1 MCHYDVIFLCMED
14 KSEHK
19 LNFNYNSSWLQ
30 TYIVFYVFR
39 KFYVV
44 LYWQYNHY
52 ALNCPSSTVVFSAS
66 TLYAMLWPKWL
77 TSTAGFFCI
86 NYFKRIKSKLYAHLK
101 YRYNWGA
108 KKIGYPT
115 GSRPPAILITRF
127 FLRLSQLKYKNY
139 TLFSLKC

>member
-1 MCHYDVIFLCMED
+1 MITNIHRFLRLPQILCCSLLTIQSLCPKLSKFNSGIFCKYPICNAVTKMT
-14 KSEHK
+14 
-19 LNFNYNSSWLQ
+19 NFNSW
-30 TYIVFYVFR
+30 V
-39 KFYVV
+39 
-44 LYWQYNHY
+44 
-52 ALNCPSSTVVFSAS
+52 
-66 TLYAMLWPKWL
+66 
-77 TSTAGFFCI
+77 FFCI

-101 YRYNWGA
+101 YMYNWGA